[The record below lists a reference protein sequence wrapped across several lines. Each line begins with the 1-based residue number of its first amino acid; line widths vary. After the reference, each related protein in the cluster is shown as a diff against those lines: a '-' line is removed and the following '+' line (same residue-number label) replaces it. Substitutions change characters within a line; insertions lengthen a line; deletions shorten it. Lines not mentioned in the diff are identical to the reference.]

1 MKRNTSP
8 SENMH
13 KLFFIVAKF
22 ISMAAFKFILKSFI
36 QLSPCILTSAMLPI
50 PPAQADFTMEMRPP
64 QVSKFVVTCEYING
78 VVSPL
83 QIHIVEKS
91 LTLSPYEITI
101 MNVQNGLLRTVVPT
115 RKSHD
120 LGVSIFPIL
129 SLQTGIY
136 DVKVSWRKGFPE
148 PVEKPDKGM
157 FFFKGLKIPNIM
169 STGGRGTGCQV

>member
-1 MKRNTSP
+1 
-8 SENMH
+8 MH
-13 KLFFIVAKF
+13 KLFYKIIKF
-22 ISMAAFKFILKSFI
+22 ISVIAFKFILKSFF

-64 QVSKFVVTCEYING
+64 QVSKLVVTCEYING

-83 QIHIVEKS
+83 QIHIAEKFI
-91 LTLSPYEITI
+91 TLSPYEITI
-101 MNVQNGLLRTVVPT
+101 VNVQNGLLRTVVPT

-120 LGVSIFPIL
+120 LGVSIFPIP

>member
-36 QLSPCILTSAMLPI
+36 QLPPCILTSAMLPI

-91 LTLSPYEITI
+91 LTLSPCEITI

-136 DVKVSWRKGFPE
+136 DVKVWRGRWMISSSNPKEMTVAFR
-148 PVEKPDKGM
+148 
-157 FFFKGLKIPNIM
+157 FKADPKSVTGLLAGAVSM
-169 STGGRGTGCQV
+169 R